1 MEAELGLICLIFAA
15 VGSSVAV
22 ILHAMNRLLSKQTPL
37 ALMLGCGYLVA
48 LSSAFSLLYL
58 ILAFVAD
65 DFALAYVASHSN
77 SQLPVIF
84 KIAAS
89 WGGHQGSM
97 LFWVVT
103 LSLWACLIRSRD
115 EFSSQYKA
123 DYIAVML
130 MLTAIFAW
138 FTLLTS
144 NPFEYAPSLA
154 SDGRDLNPM
163 LQDVGLILHPPL
175 LYLGY
180 VGFASILALGVAA
193 LLQPSAIH
201 HWFQAGRDWAMVAW
215 GFLTLGIIV
224 GSWWA
229 YNELGWGGWW
239 FWDPVENASLLPWL
253 TATALLHTLVQ
264 SKRQGGVNKSSYV
277 LAFLT
282 FGFSVLGTFIVRS
295 GILTSVHAFA
305 VDPTK
310 GIVLLLVMAFIFL
323 LTFALLILKSDSIP
337 AKAITHWLSRQ
348 YLTLVAMG
356 LLLIATS
363 TVFLGTFYPMIY
375 ELLRLGSISVGAPY
389 FNTMIAPLSLLGL
402 LAMGWGPLLKWQQ
415 GLFQSRKRVLM
426 EFVLSAVLGAMLY
439 LLQVQVW
446 VPMTLLF
453 WCVTTWVIV
462 SHLRLLFVMPPT
474 KRRQKLPMVLSHI
487 GIALVCLGAMMN
499 AQHSFERNVRVEPD
513 SYHQFD
519 GFSIRYQGIDWSIG
533 PNYTAERA
541 SVSLI
546 LADRQFQLLPER
558 RHYPVR
564 VMNMTEPA
572 IKSLWHGDYYLT
584 LGEKVG
590 PKAYALKIQYRAYIW
605 WIWLG
610 GLMVVAAVATAL
622 QPVQQR
628 VKVERYCEQQSY

>member
-264 SKRQGGVNKSSYV
+264 SKRQGGVNKSSY
-277 LAFLT
+277 T
-282 FGFSVLGTFIVRS
+282 E
-295 GILTSVHAFA
+295 
-305 VDPTK
+305 
-310 GIVLLLVMAFIFL
+310 
-323 LTFALLILKSDSIP
+323 
-337 AKAITHWLSRQ
+337 
-348 YLTLVAMG
+348 
-356 LLLIATS
+356 S
-363 TVFLGTFYPMIY
+363 T
-375 ELLRLGSISVGAPY
+375 
-389 FNTMIAPLSLLGL
+389 
-402 LAMGWGPLLKWQQ
+402 
-415 GLFQSRKRVLM
+415 
-426 EFVLSAVLGAMLY
+426 
-439 LLQVQVW
+439 
-446 VPMTLLF
+446 
-453 WCVTTWVIV
+453 
-462 SHLRLLFVMPPT
+462 
-474 KRRQKLPMVLSHI
+474 
-487 GIALVCLGAMMN
+487 
-499 AQHSFERNVRVEPD
+499 
-513 SYHQFD
+513 
-519 GFSIRYQGIDWSIG
+519 
-533 PNYTAERA
+533 
-541 SVSLI
+541 
-546 LADRQFQLLPER
+546 
-558 RHYPVR
+558 
-564 VMNMTEPA
+564 
-572 IKSLWHGDYYLT
+572 
-584 LGEKVG
+584 
-590 PKAYALKIQYRAYIW
+590 
-605 WIWLG
+605 
-610 GLMVVAAVATAL
+610 
-622 QPVQQR
+622 
-628 VKVERYCEQQSY
+628 